1 MKIISALELLAES
14 VYRGDCVG
22 WLICYLMKLYQL
34 HHMRL
39 QNLQC
44 NELVQY
50 YMKWAVHVSAVLPHL
65 ISYF

>member
-1 MKIISALELLAES
+1 MKIISALELSAEN

-34 HHMRL
+34 QQMRL
-39 QNLQC
+39 QNLQRK
-44 NELVQY
+44 ELVQ
-50 YMKWAVHVSAVLPHL
+50 YMKWAVHVSALLPHL